1 MNKTTTIIKGSK
13 NYQERKSGLLAEK
26 LKVAAYARVSTD
38 MEEQKNS
45 YQTQVDYYTN
55 MISKKSEW
63 IFAGIYSDEAITGT
77 KVDKRVGFLN
87 MINDAVAGK
96 IDMIITKS
104 ISRFARNT
112 VDTLQYVRML
122 KEHKVEVFF
131 EEENIHTLSMD
142 GELLLTILSS
152 VAQQEVQNISEHVK
166 LGIKHK
172 MQNGKMVGYY
182 KCLGYNYDPTID
194 NLVINEE
201 EAEAIRY
208 IFKRYIE
215 GYGAAM
221 IAKEMKENGLAERIG
236 RFKLDSTSI
245 LRIIRNEKYVGDL
258 KTGKTYTLDPI
269 SKKRIVNYGE
279 HDSFYTQN
287 HHPAIISREDFEMA
301 QAIRTARSR
310 EMHMGHN
317 GQMMTWSQKYALSSK
332 IECGFCHGSVTRKIQ
347 ISNKQTIVWG
357 CTKATKK
364 RKSECLDSKVV
375 KESMIENAFVK
386 LYQILVDNIDFS
398 TNDFLVM
405 VEETL
410 KRETSAKDFE
420 TIKSRINAYQ
430 NKIDNLVELKLE
442 NMINEEQYT
451 RKFNELNKKL
461 SSSKKQLEKIE
472 KISDSKTEIRT
483 RLNEFKR
490 VLNNGTKM
498 DTFDQ
503 DLFETMVD
511 RIILGGYDEN
521 GKKDSY
527 MLTFILHGGFIQ
539 TDLSDEKES
548 GFMKMIEF
556 DLDYDHYQFERDKSG
571 FLHKSLQ
578 KKVRVIAGFSNEI
591 KEDRNHNIDD
601 IKKKVYLESKEFMGQ
616 KTGKEI
622 AEELGMAPTSVSRYI
637 KQLKEG

>member
-1 MNKTTTIIKGSK
+1 MRQTTTIIKGNKS
-13 NYQERKSGLLAEK
+13 YQERKSGLLAEK

-77 KVDKRVGFLN
+77 KVDKRVGFLT

-112 VDTLQYVRML
+112 VDTLQYVRIL
-122 KEHKVEVFF
+122 KDHKVEVFF

-172 MQNGKMVGYY
+172 MENGKMVGYY
-182 KCLGYNYDPTID
+182 KCLGYDYDPTID

-201 EAEAIRY
+201 EAEAVRF
-208 IFKRYIE
+208 IFKMYNE
-215 GYGAAM
+215 GYGAKM
-221 IAKEMKENGLAERIG
+221 IAKEMKENGLKDNIG
-236 RFKLDSTSI
+236 KLKLDDKSI
-245 LRIIRNEKYVGDL
+245 LRILKNEKYVGDL
-258 KTGKTYTLDPI
+258 KTGKTYTVDPI
-269 SKKRIVNYGE
+269 SKKRVVNYGE

-301 QAIRTARSR
+301 QVIRAARSR

-317 GQMMTWSQKYALSSK
+317 GQMMTWSQKYPLSSK
-332 IECGFCHGSVTRKIQ
+332 IECGFCHGSVIRRAQMNGKYIPVWVC
-347 ISNKQTIVWG
+347 KQSV
-357 CTKATKK
+357 KQKK
-364 RKSECLDSKVV
+364 VECRDSKAA
-375 KESMIENAFVK
+375 KEEMIQNAFVK
-386 LYQILVDNIDFS
+386 MYQLLIDNIDFS
-398 TNDFLVM
+398 VDDFLVR

-410 KRETSAKDFE
+410 QKESSVNDMEVMKN
-420 TIKSRINAYQ
+420 RINAYQ
-430 NKIDNLVELKLE
+430 SKIDNLVELKLD

-461 SSSKKQLEKIE
+461 NSSKKQLEKLENISST
-472 KISDSKTEIRT
+472 KIDIRK
-483 RLNEFKR
+483 RISEFKST
-490 VLNNGTKM
+490 LNKRKVM
-498 DTFDQ
+498 DVFDQ
-503 DLFETMVD
+503 DIFEAMVD
-511 RIILGGYDEN
+511 KIILGGFDDS
-521 GKKDSY
+521 GHKDPY
-527 MLTFILHGGFIQ
+527 LLTFILHGGFIQ
-539 TDLSDEKES
+539 TDLSDENGS
-548 GFMKMIEF
+548 AFMKMIEF
-556 DLDYDHYQFERDKSG
+556 DLNYDHYLFDRDENGNTERRLLKTV
-571 FLHKSLQ
+571 
-578 KKVRVIAGFSNEI
+578 KVYAGFSNEV
-591 KEDRNHNIDD
+591 KEERAHNIDD
-601 IKKKVYLESKEFMGQ
+601 IKKKVYLESKEFMGD

-622 AEELGMAPTSVSRYI
+622 AEELGMAPTSISRYI
-637 KQLKEG
+637 KMLKEG

>member
-1 MNKTTTIIKGSK
+1 
-13 NYQERKSGLLAEK
+13 
-26 LKVAAYARVSTD
+26 

-77 KVDKRVGFLN
+77 KVDKRVRFLS

-182 KCLGYNYDPTID
+182 KCFGYDYDPTID

-201 EAEAIRY
+201 EAEIVRF
-208 IFKRYIE
+208 IFKKYLE
-215 GYGAAM
+215 GQGIQM
-221 IAKEMKENGLAERIG
+221 ITRQLNEKGIRTRRGNDEWHQGTI
-236 RFKLDSTSI
+236 T
-245 LRIIRNEKYVGDL
+245 RIIKNEKYVGDL

-279 HDSFYTQN
+279 HDSFYTKD

-317 GQMMTWSQKYALSSK
+317 GRMMTWSQKYAFSSK
-332 IECGFCHGSVTRKIQ
+332 IECGFCHGPVTRR
-347 ISNKQTIVWG
+347 SMTDNGRT
-357 CTKATKK
+357 
-364 RKSECLDSKVV
+364 VV
-375 KESMIENAFVK
+375 
-386 LYQILVDNIDFS
+386 
-398 TNDFLVM
+398 
-405 VEETL
+405 
-410 KRETSAKDFE
+410 
-420 TIKSRINAYQ
+420 
-430 NKIDNLVELKLE
+430 
-442 NMINEEQYT
+442 
-451 RKFNELNKKL
+451 
-461 SSSKKQLEKIE
+461 
-472 KISDSKTEIRT
+472 
-483 RLNEFKR
+483 
-490 VLNNGTKM
+490 
-498 DTFDQ
+498 
-503 DLFETMVD
+503 
-511 RIILGGYDEN
+511 
-521 GKKDSY
+521 
-527 MLTFILHGGFIQ
+527 
-539 TDLSDEKES
+539 
-548 GFMKMIEF
+548 
-556 DLDYDHYQFERDKSG
+556 
-571 FLHKSLQ
+571 
-578 KKVRVIAGFSNEI
+578 
-591 KEDRNHNIDD
+591 
-601 IKKKVYLESKEFMGQ
+601 
-616 KTGKEI
+616 
-622 AEELGMAPTSVSRYI
+622 
-637 KQLKEG
+637 